1 MDRHADLDAADVREI
16 LAAERL
22 LRGKRRRNGI
32 GRRDEGG
39 IERVA
44 GGAEHVPARAQQRL
58 AHEVVV
64 AGHRDPHGFGPR
76 LPALGRALDVGDQES
91 ENAARQ
97 RLPGARGRGGVE
109 DGRGAWHTLSSDLIE
124 QFELDSI
131 CPRKTAEVTAR
142 DSLVE
147 LGREPVPRPGLFDR
161 IEHDGM
167 GIEIAATIRNGVTAR
182 ACATR
187 PAGPPASLTLVARP
201 AAGLVAARAWERANG
216 SEDRGRR
223 VHARD

>member
-1 MDRHADLDAADVREI
+1 MRTLMPPTSEKS

-39 IERVA
+39 VERVA

-109 DGRGAWHTLSSDLIE
+109 DGRGAWHALSSDPHRTVRARP
-124 QFELDSI
+124 DTS
-131 CPRKTAEVTAR
+131 AR
-142 DSLVE
+142 DS
-147 LGREPVPRPGLFDR
+147 
-161 IEHDGM
+161 
-167 GIEIAATIRNGVTAR
+167 
-182 ACATR
+182 
-187 PAGPPASLTLVARP
+187 
-201 AAGLVAARAWERANG
+201 
-216 SEDRGRR
+216 
-223 VHARD
+223 